1 MQNLDLVILA
11 GGKGSRIKKYLKNFP
26 KPMAKFN
33 KIYFLQYLINIYSK
47 YPFKRIY
54 ILAGYKSD
62 VIFKKFH
69 NKISNFT
76 KIICLKEKKFMGT
89 GGALFGL
96 KKKINN
102 FVLVNGDTIFDID
115 IKDLVNLSKTSKKN
129 NLGCIAL
136 TQKKKNIN
144 NYKLNN
150 LSLKNNILI
159 YKKKS
164 SLMNGGIYFFKK
176 ELFKKLKNKP
186 HSLEED
192 LLPYY
197 INKKQL
203 LGKSYNKFFLDI
215 GTPKYF
221 NVSSR
226 KLRKYY
232 YRPAAFLDRDGVIN
246 YDNGYVHKKKD
257 FKFRKGVLKGLKFLI
272 KKKYF
277 IFIITNQAGIAKG
290 YYDETDLKKLHTF
303 IKYTLSKKN
312 IYFDDIQYCPY
323 HPKGKIKKF
332 RKKSSL
338 RKPNN
343 QMIKNIYKNW
353 LINKGKSFMIGDKLS
368 DKLCAK
374 KSMIKFSYAEKDFY
388 KQVREIVSKT

>member
-1 MQNLDLVILA
+1 MVGCQKNIAIQVQSILVE
-11 GGKGSRIKKYLKNFP
+11 
-26 KPMAKFN
+26 
-33 KIYFLQYLINIYSK
+33 
-47 YPFKRIY
+47 FKRW
-54 ILAGYKSD
+54 GCGKVYKD
-62 VIFKKFH
+62 
-69 NKISNFT
+69 
-76 KIICLKEKKFMGT
+76 
-89 GGALFGL
+89 
-96 KKKINN
+96 
-102 FVLVNGDTIFDID
+102 
-115 IKDLVNLSKTSKKN
+115 
-129 NLGCIAL
+129 
-136 TQKKKNIN
+136 
-144 NYKLNN
+144 
-150 LSLKNNILI
+150 
-159 YKKKS
+159 
-164 SLMNGGIYFFKK
+164 
-176 ELFKKLKNKP
+176 
-186 HSLEED
+186 
-192 LLPYY
+192 
-197 INKKQL
+197 
-203 LGKSYNKFFLDI
+203 FFLDI

-221 NVSSR
+221 HVSSR

-290 YYDETDLKKLHTF
+290 YYDETDLKKLHIF

-312 IYFDDIQYCPY
+312 IYFDDVQYCPY

-388 KQVREIVSKT
+388 KQVKAIVSKT